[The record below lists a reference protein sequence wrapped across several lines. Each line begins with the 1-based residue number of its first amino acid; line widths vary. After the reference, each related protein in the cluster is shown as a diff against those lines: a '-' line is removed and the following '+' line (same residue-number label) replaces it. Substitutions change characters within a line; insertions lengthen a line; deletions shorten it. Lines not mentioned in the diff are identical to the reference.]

1 MSKKSKALS
10 KASNLQKKRAIKAA
24 NRARYQEL
32 ARIGQNSKSVRAR
45 RASKH
50 KTLARRIDHKDGHCG
65 NPACKKCFPHLHLMA
80 A

>member
-32 ARIGQNSKSVRAR
+32 ARIGQNTKSVRAR
-45 RASKH
+45 RALKH
-50 KTLARRIDHKDGHCG
+50 KTVARRADHANGNCG
-65 NPACKKCFPHLHLMA
+65 NFACSKCFGQYHLKA

>member
-10 KASNLQKKRAIKAA
+10 KQSNLSKKRAIKAA

-45 RASKH
+45 RALQH
-50 KTLARRIDHKDGHCG
+50 KTVARRVDHANGNCG
-65 NPACKKCFPHLHLMA
+65 NPACKKCFPNLHMVA
-80 A
+80 